1 MKTKNA
7 PQRAGEARREGEG
20 FSETVQRG
28 LKTAINPQ
36 GTLPQQSA
44 VFL

>member
-1 MKTKNA
+1 MAEKILLKKY
-7 PQRAGEARREGEG
+7 R
-20 FSETVQRG
+20 VQ
-28 LKTAINPQ
+28 TSVNPQ